1 MRPGGY
7 GIVMVRAMVDELIY
21 NEARNEVVLIKYLD

>member
-7 GIVMVRAMVDELIY
+7 GIQIAKSLMDELIY
-21 NEARNEVVLIKYLD
+21 NEARNEVVMVKYLN